1 MQTFFSELLVV
12 DQFAMPQVVEDG
24 AKVGRIPINYISSS
38 LILLQKRVRDRQRTV
53 HYTITAFFTAFI
65 THFLMLW
72 SVEFLF
78 CICACDSI
86 RSNVDGDM
94 LLKNCLQSLFCL
106 LLVFYCCSRLCYF
119 LYSPLLLVSL
129 RVCVSVPLC
138 APHCVFSLRLK
149 TELRF
154 TLVTTAV
161 FTWEQKN
168 KKQLVTESQRKLCA
182 HVCQQPT
189 SLAPPGYMWQACLVV
204 MSWLLSLHIYAHPA
218 CALLHNECL
227 KHIAL

>member
-1 MQTFFSELLVV
+1 
-12 DQFAMPQVVEDG
+12 
-24 AKVGRIPINYISSS
+24 
-38 LILLQKRVRDRQRTV
+38 
-53 HYTITAFFTAFI
+53 
-65 THFLMLW
+65 MLW
-72 SVEFLF
+72 SVEVLF

-86 RSNVDGDM
+86 WSNVDGDM

-106 LLVFYCCSRLCYF
+106 LLVFYYCSRLCYF

-138 APHCVFSLRLK
+138 APHCVDWTQIYSGNNSCFYMGTK
-149 TELRF
+149 
-154 TLVTTAV
+154 
-161 FTWEQKN
+161 QN
-168 KKQLVTESQRKLCA
+168 KKNLLVTESQRKLCA

-189 SLAPPGYMWQACLVV
+189 SLASPGYMWQACLVV

-218 CALLHNECL
+218 CALVHNECL